1 MFLSENFWRCLSF
14 YVSPQTDLIPNQVSR
29 SPIDEMQILHV
40 NWFTIIA
47 RLGIIR
53 RYRTTPFQVNL
64 GSLFQL
70 KHYTNNS
77 SYFSPVTYE
86 PEANTDK
93 NFFLYPFSCI
103 LKIQTLIKWDILHIY
118 TQGIR
123 RRPFFLVNFCSRF
136 YLWLM
141 FSMILTQMV

>member
-40 NWFTIIA
+40 NWFTIIV
-47 RLGIIR
+47 RLGIIH

-93 NFFLYPFSCI
+93 NFFFISFLVYFKNPDTYKVRYFAY
-103 LKIQTLIKWDILHIY
+103 IY
-118 TQGIR
+118 TR
-123 RRPFFLVNFCSRF
+123 YTVSPFFLVNFCARF